1 MDAYLCG
8 DIESSRLTAGPEGQS
23 KASADVM
30 KILLQNLRTKLYFN
44 LLGVWTDKPSMAYDF
59 RHSSRAMDYAR
70 LNGLTD
76 VQLVVNFE
84 DPAWA
89 KVAPVPL
96 PVAAVSR
103 RARN

>member
-1 MDAYLCG
+1 
-8 DIESSRLTAGPEGQS
+8 
-23 KASADVM
+23 M

-44 LLGVWTDKPSMAYDF
+44 LLGVWTENPSLAYDF
-59 RHSSRAMDYAR
+59 RHSSRAVDYAR

-76 VQLVVNFE
+76 VQLVVTFA

-96 PVAAVSR
+96 PVATLAR
-103 RARN
+103 RARR